1 MKKTRLLSLV
11 LAVLL
16 VVCAVPFTA
25 SAAAEV
31 LVIDGECVA
40 LVNSFGKMNYE
51 GSARQTFRT
60 FDEAFNA
67 LGKEGGKI
75 VFTGKIALPNFQD
88 IEGRAPITIQG
99 IGTKATGNL
108 LDFSGTAEAPVAEV
122 NLKGDLTLNFV
133 TIRLAPGAYLYT
145 NGFALNTGDGFDT
158 YSTEKY
164 VAGGSNIITYPDPP
178 SVAVGQIDGNAGIGL
193 VAGTY
198 DTLAAGSVNGKTVNG
213 NTSVILDGGT
223 IGTVVGANVGNGTMN
238 GNATLSIGHGNI
250 TKLVAGS
257 LGGTVNGNVIV
268 EIGGGEIA
276 EAVIGAEAGATINGS
291 VVVALNGGNFGG
303 TINAGKG
310 TVTGKKIVITNAD
323 ATATLADGAANVV
336 IKLTGGL
343 CEPQFDGSKLTG
355 YLFTDAYG
363 IPATSINLNGAEVSS
378 ENGIYQLPDG
388 TSNVTVTSKVEVKV
402 NKNASYVAGYEDGTF
417 LPQNNMTRAEAIT
430 LLTRLVTDE
439 NNIKGKVSADYDDV
453 AAGAWYESY
462 IGFLQ
467 KLGYLDTIEVD
478 FGMGIAPSQ
487 NITRGE
493 FAELLYRISYFGE
506 SASSMKLKGFSDVRS
521 NHKYV
526 AAINYA
532 VANGI
537 VNGYEDGTFRP
548 ENNITRAEVVTM
560 VNRFLGRVPTG
571 VAGAV
576 SFSDTASH
584 WANGQILAAC
594 NPEGVAWTASAA
606 ASYVMSG
613 TSAKEYIPALY
624 DQSATLTAPA
634 IREGVDQIAQQMKK
648 DILNTPNTETYYS
661 DKMGRVIYYIS
672 EKNGNDANDGRSPE
686 TAWKTP
692 AAIKDKVRFPQA
704 GTTFLFE
711 RGGIYRGQV
720 TSHHGAIYGSY
731 GEGPKPLLLQSA
743 KNYAD
748 PALWVETEWP
758 NVWKCTEQLIN
769 VGVIGFDHDLQD
781 YSEATYDELYGLI
794 MNKDTRG
801 FDGPE
806 ELCGD
811 LQFYSYLPDK
821 SVGKAGDVYIYSAK
835 GNPGSRFK
843 SIEMGEKIDIFDG
856 SPKNIIIDNLS
867 LKFTGGHGIGFGTT
881 SNVTVTNCV
890 FSWLGGSVLKHNE
903 NGTAVNYG
911 NAVEIYGGCD
921 GYFVENN
928 WMYQIYD
935 TAVTHQRSASTGNCI
950 QRNVRYTAN
959 LMEYVYWG
967 IEFYNAP
974 PKAEQLGNAKDN
986 YTRITEDVISAYNLL
1001 RLGGYGWGSITR
1013 YRGSQLYCG
1022 STLSENKDCSAI
1034 YNIYDRAAGNLLSLP
1049 ANSTETQDK
1058 NIYIQTLGKAWGRLR
1073 SGTYTCD
1080 YSSADYIAKAWGD
1093 KNAVVIVIDPEK
1105 EPVVLD
1111 IPEGLAPANLDNP

>member
-1 MKKTRLLSLV
+1 MKKTRLLSLL

-16 VVCAVPFTA
+16 IVCAIPFTV

-31 LVIDGECVA
+31 ITVNGERVA

-51 GSARQTFRT
+51 GKAHQTFKT

-75 VFTGKIALPNFQD
+75 VFTGKIALPNFKD
-88 IEGRAPITIQG
+88 IKGRAPITIQG

-108 LDFSGTAEAPVAEV
+108 LDFSGTADAPVSEI
-122 NLKGDLTLNFV
+122 NLEGDLTLNFV

-145 NGFALNTGDGFDT
+145 NGFALETGEGFDT

-164 VAGGSNIITYPDPP
+164 VAGSDNIVTYPDPP
-178 SVAVGQIDGNAGIGL
+178 SIAVGEINGNAGIGL

-198 DTLAAGSVNGKTVNG
+198 ETLAAGSVNGKTVNG
-213 NTSVILDGGT
+213 NTSVALEGGT

-238 GNATLSIGHGNI
+238 GNAKLVIGEGNI

-257 LGGTVNGNVIV
+257 SGGTVNGNIFV
-268 EIGGGEIA
+268 EIGGGVIS
-276 EAVIGAEAGATINGS
+276 EAVIGAEAGATINGN
-291 VVVALNGGNFGG
+291 VVVALNGGSFSG
-303 TINAGKG
+303 TINAGTG
-310 TVTGKKIVITNAD
+310 TVTGKKVVITGSD
-323 ATATLADGAANVV
+323 ATANLADGAANVV
-336 IKLTGGL
+336 IKLDGGL
-343 CEPQFDGSKLTG
+343 CEPKFEGANITG
-355 YLFTDAYG
+355 YLFTDKYG
-363 IPATSINLNGAEVSS
+363 IPATSIKVNGADVAS
-378 ENGIYQLPDG
+378 ENGIYQIADG
-388 TSNVTVTSKVEVKV
+388 VSSVTVTSKVDVKV
-402 NKNASYVAGYEDGTF
+402 NKNANYVAGYEDGTF
-417 LPQNNMTRAEAIT
+417 LPQNNMTRAEAVT

-439 NNIKGKVSADYDDV
+439 NNIKGKVSANYDDV
-453 AAGAWYESY
+453 ASGAWYESY
-462 IGFLQ
+462 IGFFQ
-467 KLGYLDTIEVD
+467 KLGYLDTIEVNY
-478 FGMGIAPSQ
+478 GTCIAPTQ

-493 FAELLYRISYFGE
+493 FAELLYYISTFGE
-506 SASSMKLKGFSDVRS
+506 GASSMKLKGFSDVKS
-521 NHKYV
+521 THKYIK
-526 AAINYA
+526 AINFA

-537 VNGYEDGTFRP
+537 VSGYEDGTFKP

-560 VNRFLGRVPTG
+560 VNRFLGRIPTG
-571 VAGAV
+571 VAGATT
-576 SFSDTASH
+576 FSDTATH

-594 NPEGVAWTASAA
+594 NPEGVAWTASAEA
-606 ASYVMSG
+606 AQYTITG
-613 TSAKEYIPALY
+613 TSAKDYIPALY
-624 DQSATLTAPA
+624 EQSATLTAPA
-634 IREGVDQIAQQMKK
+634 IRNGVAQIAEQMKK
-648 DILNTPNTETYYS
+648 DILNTPNTAELYG
-661 DKMGRVIYYIS
+661 DKMTKVTYYIS
-672 EKNGNDANDGRSPE
+672 EKNGSDDNDGRSPE

-692 AAIKDKVRFPQA
+692 AAINSKVRFPQA
-704 GTTFLFE
+704 GTSFLFE
-711 RGGIYRGQV
+711 RGGVYRGQIP
-720 TSHHGAIYGSY
+720 SHHGAIYGSY

-748 PALWVETEWP
+748 PALWVETQWP

-781 YSEATYDELYGLI
+781 YSDATYDELYGLI

-801 FDGPE
+801 FDGPH

-811 LQFYSYLPDK
+811 LQFYSELNG
-821 SVGKAGDVYIYSAK
+821 STSKAGDLFVYSTK

-843 SIEMGEKIDIFDG
+843 SIEIGEKIDIFDG
-856 SPKNIIIDNLS
+856 APKNIIIDNLS

-881 SNVTVTNCV
+881 SNVTVTNCI
-890 FSWLGGSVLKHNE
+890 FSWLGGSVLRINEDKHA
-903 NGTAVNYG
+903 TNYG

-935 TAVTHQRSASTGNCI
+935 TAVTHQRSNNTGDCI

-974 PKAEQLGNAKDN
+974 PTADQLGGKKDT
-986 YTRITEDVISAYNLL
+986 YKRITEDVISSYNLL

-1013 YRGSQLYCG
+1013 YRGCSLYCG
-1022 STLSENKDCSAI
+1022 STLSDNKDCSAI
-1034 YNIYDRAAGNLLSLP
+1034 YNIFDRGYGNLLTLP

-1058 NIYIQTLGKAWGRLR
+1058 NIYIQHLGQPWGRLR
-1073 SGTYTCD
+1073 GTSFTCD
-1080 YSSADYIAKAWGD
+1080 YTSASIINDKWGD
-1093 KNAVVIVIDPEK
+1093 KNAVVVVIDPK
-1105 EPVVLD
+1105 VEPIVLN
-1111 IPEGLAPANLDNP
+1111 IPEGLAPANLK